1 MRVRDFMKKEVIT
14 VEPETRV
21 MDALAIMKK
30 HNIRHLPV
38 VKRGKFVSFVTRG
51 MLRDA
56 SPSDA
61 NALSIYEVNHLLMK
75 LTIGKMMLEEP
86 ITVSPDL
93 PVEEAIRLSLH
104 HGVNAFPVLE
114 DKNLVG
120 IITQSDVSA
129 VVANALGVGD
139 SGTKRISINAS
150 GKRFGYLKDLIQIL
164 DSHKIPMMSMMGIER
179 SQKGDWYIIIRLK
192 TEDASAAVENL
203 KKNGFKITDVT

>member
-1 MRVRDFMKKEVIT
+1 MRVREFMKKEVIT
-14 VEPETRV
+14 VEPKTRI
-21 MDALAIMKK
+21 MDALDTMKK
-30 HNIRHLPV
+30 NNIRHLPV
-38 VKRGKFVSFVTRG
+38 IKDGKLVGFVTRG

-61 NALSIYEVNHLLMK
+61 NALSIYEVNHLMMK
-75 LTIGKMMLEEP
+75 LTIEKVMLKEP

-93 PVEEAIRLSLH
+93 PVEEAIWLSRQ

-120 IITQSDVSA
+120 IITQSDISA
-129 VVANALGVGD
+129 VVANALGAGD
-139 SGTKRISINAS
+139 TGSKRISIDAS

-203 KKNGFKITDVT
+203 KENGFKITDVT